1 MAGIRPPTP
10 ELRCRRP
17 DSGEAVVVNV
27 QFYSINTREPRCQ
40 VEEEWLLQR
49 LKKSRSV
56 IICGA
61 KAMDQRLGKAAID
74 GDVHTLHDLLEEDPQ
89 ILEKACSVHFADS
102 PLHVAARSGKA
113 DFVNHIVT
121 RMPSLATETNQQGMI
136 PLHVASLQ
144 GHVETVRELLKAN
157 LDEDDGV
164 NQCLVMDRE
173 GWTPLHCAS
182 QKGKIMVMEELI
194 SKCPQCLEQVTAK
207 GETVL
212 HLAVNANQFGAV
224 NVLVE
229 RIKRL
234 PNFQTLLKAQDQ
246 KGQSAYQLAAAKRQ
260 YQVLEVLKEDEEE
273 GGEISEERQINVEG
287 EGSDNEASEKEKS
300 NKEGQSQE
308 DAIRVAAALFITL
321 TYQALANLPSLF
333 VTDGRVTAAGYRF
346 LFVNTVTFLLSIRVL
361 VPTLMLGPRMA
372 PLTVIAWWLCGCY
385 ATLLIAL
392 DHGLPII
399 TFFAAVLI
407 VEVFHSWPQIKER
420 SSHLAYMLARK
431 MASK

>member
-1 MAGIRPPTP
+1 
-10 ELRCRRP
+10 
-17 DSGEAVVVNV
+17 
-27 QFYSINTREPRCQ
+27 
-40 VEEEWLLQR
+40 
-49 LKKSRSV
+49 
-56 IICGA
+56 
-61 KAMDQRLGKAAID
+61 MDQRLVKAAID
-74 GDVHTLHDLLEEDPQ
+74 GDVHTLHNLLEEDPQ

-157 LDEDDGV
+157 LGEDDGV

-182 QKGKIMVMEELI
+182 QKGNIMVMEELI

-224 NVLVE
+224 NVLAE
-229 RIKRL
+229 RIRRL
-234 PNFQTLLKAQDQ
+234 PNFQTVLKAQDQ
-246 KGQSAYQLAAAKRQ
+246 EGKSAYQLAAAKRQ
-260 YQVLEVLKEDEEE
+260 YQVLEVLKEEEEE
-273 GGEISEERQINVEG
+273 GGEIREERRINVEG
-287 EGSDNEASEKEKS
+287 EGSNNEASEKEES

-321 TYQALANLPSLF
+321 TYQALANPPSVF
-333 VTDGRVTAAGYRF
+333 VKDGRVTADGTQNWLLFWF
-346 LFVNTVTFLLSIRVL
+346 LTMNTMIFLLSIHVV
-361 VPTLMLGPRMA
+361 VPTLALGPRMG
-372 PLTVIAWWLCGCY
+372 PLPV
-385 ATLLIAL
+385 
-392 DHGLPII
+392 I
-399 TFFAAVLI
+399 TFFLVACYVILLAALHDDICPKFFVAISLI
-407 VEVFHSWPQIKER
+407 GLVFLLWSRAKEQI
-420 SSHLAYMLARK
+420 SHLASMLARK
-431 MASK
+431 MAPKLKWIDDKVSIPSATWILTNI